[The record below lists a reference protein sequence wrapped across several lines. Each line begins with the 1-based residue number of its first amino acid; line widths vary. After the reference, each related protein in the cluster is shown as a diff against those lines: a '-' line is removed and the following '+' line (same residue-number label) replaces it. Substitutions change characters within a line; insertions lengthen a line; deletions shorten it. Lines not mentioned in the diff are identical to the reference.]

1 MVYWSIY
8 EKYVRQ
14 INFLKTFTLENSK
27 KKGSNILPRSGIRSP
42 CLLFRSAH
50 IYPRQSF
57 QSGTNCLL
65 HWLCRK
71 KLTTKK
77 TKRFNLIQKLSLLE
91 NRIVVTLRLS
101 LKYSLLFLRSS
112 KCKFRHTSIQIQ
124 TNIQENWSN

>member
-8 EKYVRQ
+8 EKYFRQ
-14 INFLKTFTLENSK
+14 INFLKTFTLENLK
-27 KKGSNILPRSGIRSP
+27 KKGSNILPRSGLRSP

-50 IYPRQSF
+50 IYPRQPF

-65 HWLCRK
+65 HRK
-71 KLTTKK
+71 QLTAKK
-77 TKRFNLIQKLSLLE
+77 TKRFHLIQKFSPFE

-101 LKYSLLFLRSS
+101 LNYSLLFLRSS